1 MLRQL
6 WRPVSVA
13 DIEVVP
19 FAGVRW
25 YAEGVYHRDD
35 QPAVA
40 VKTKMLNRIE
50 KGDVVYNRMWATKAS
65 FGVVGDDAHG
75 CLVTNDFPIFE
86 ATEAILA
93 GFVALLFQWKP
104 FQAAAAGAATGTTE
118 RRRLNE
124 KEFVRLRM
132 PIPPIPEQRRIVDLV
147 GALDD
152 AASRLDTFLTAA
164 NNTHD
169 AMRRH
174 LMAGGSGWRLAVLGD
189 VAAPTTGRA
198 FPARFQGR
206 QTGEFPYIKCS
217 DMNIEGQHRIIET
230 AANWIDEAGRGQL
243 GARILPAGTVIFP
256 ILGAALATEKRRLLG
271 RPAAFDQNVMGL
283 EPGPDLTPDFLLA
296 LMSEIRLSSLAQ
308 RGAVPSVNQSIVAS
322 IQVSVPTLDEQ
333 DRIGSLLS
341 EAAETVTKAMASA
354 AKLCT
359 LRTQLLTALLSGE
372 HAIPESYDELI
383 GGPAHV
389 GNG

>member
-1 MLRQL
+1 MREGWTTRPLGDVLRQL

-132 PIPPIPEQRRIVDLV
+132 PIPPIPEQRRK
-147 GALDD
+147 
-152 AASRLDTFLTAA
+152 S
-164 NNTHD
+164 
-169 AMRRH
+169 
-174 LMAGGSGWRLAVLGD
+174 SGYLPDRC
-189 VAAPTTGRA
+189 
-198 FPARFQGR
+198 Q
-206 QTGEFPYIKCS
+206 
-217 DMNIEGQHRIIET
+217 QH
-230 AANWIDEAGRGQL
+230 
-243 GARILPAGTVIFP
+243 
-256 ILGAALATEKRRLLG
+256 
-271 RPAAFDQNVMGL
+271 
-283 EPGPDLTPDFLLA
+283 
-296 LMSEIRLSSLAQ
+296 S
-308 RGAVPSVNQSIVAS
+308 
-322 IQVSVPTLDEQ
+322 
-333 DRIGSLLS
+333 
-341 EAAETVTKAMASA
+341 
-354 AKLCT
+354 
-359 LRTQLLTALLSGE
+359 
-372 HAIPESYDELI
+372 
-383 GGPAHV
+383 
-389 GNG
+389 